1 MNTTVFLQ
9 TDGARER
16 IPHFIQKVHYAQ
28 FRLAE
33 EDDSEDEDTH
43 RKPEHQDD
51 WMGLC
56 QLNPRFVMRLEADS
70 QVDWSAAA
78 RQCPKWISSQRHLSE
93 DFSNSPWYRQ
103 LPPVDVT
110 TLNPKQ
116 QHAYDL
122 IKAHHIQLLQGE
134 NPPPL
139 HAIVSGTSGT
149 GKSYLIGAIAQLLN
163 DHYILTGTT
172 GMASFNICGKTLHSA
187 LQLPVHQSSQHE
199 FQGAILQ
206 RLQLRLKDKHY
217 LIIDETSM
225 MGHKML
231 AWVNKRLRQASG
243 KLDSPLGGFSVILFG
258 DFRQLPCTS
267 WRQISLCRAFI
278 Q

>member
-1 MNTTVFLQ
+1 MFGEGVRVHQLCELMNTTVFLQ

-51 WMGLC
+51 WMRLC
-56 QLNPRFVMRLEADS
+56 QLNPRFTMRLEADS

-122 IKAHHIQLLQGE
+122 IKPTIYSFYKVRI
-134 NPPPL
+134 L
-139 HAIVSGTSGT
+139 H
-149 GKSYLIGAIAQLLN
+149 
-163 DHYILTGTT
+163 
-172 GMASFNICGKTLHSA
+172 
-187 LQLPVHQSSQHE
+187 
-199 FQGAILQ
+199 
-206 RLQLRLKDKHY
+206 
-217 LIIDETSM
+217 
-225 MGHKML
+225 
-231 AWVNKRLRQASG
+231 
-243 KLDSPLGGFSVILFG
+243 
-258 DFRQLPCTS
+258 
-267 WRQISLCRAFI
+267 LCM